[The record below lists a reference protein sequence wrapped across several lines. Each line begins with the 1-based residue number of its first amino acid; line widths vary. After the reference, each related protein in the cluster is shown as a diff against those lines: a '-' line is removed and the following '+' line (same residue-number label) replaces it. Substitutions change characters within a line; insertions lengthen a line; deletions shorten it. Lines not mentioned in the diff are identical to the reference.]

1 MIALPR
7 GDCMRET
14 ILLATFFLF
23 APPSHADALPEHAD
37 RLVDYTISVDLNP
50 DTRQLS
56 GSERIVWR
64 NPSND
69 SVPDLWFHL
78 YLNAFKNTKST
89 FFRES
94 GGQLRSVQ
102 FKDGGWGWT
111 SIRSMRTADGT
122 DLTPLLRFMCPDDGN
137 ADDQTVAR
145 AVLPRPVPPGG
156 SVTLDI
162 TFLAQL
168 PQVYARTGYR
178 HDFFLVAQW
187 FPKLGVYEPAGM
199 RSRRQGGWN
208 CHQYH
213 AATEFYADYGHYF
226 VNITIPRRF
235 IVGAT
240 GQRTNRREN
249 ANGTVTH
256 TFDQDDVHDFAW
268 TASPRFVEVKRS
280 FRADE
285 QVTREEYARTS
296 ALLGRTLDEVR
307 LSDVDVTIL
316 LQPAHL
322 PQAERHVNAAM
333 AAIKYFGL
341 WYGRYPYKTLTV
353 VDPGPGA
360 FGAGGMEYP
369 TLITAGT
376 TSLLNRWP
384 FDGIR
389 MPELVTI
396 HEFGHQFW
404 YALVGNN
411 EFEEAWLDEGI
422 NSYST
427 GRVTRLLY
435 GETATLIDFLG
446 LRMGEVDSIRLQ
458 NGPNLKFNAVLQ
470 PAWKYIPREAYGFY
484 AYVKPELL
492 LFTLENYLGEQTMAR
507 IMRTFQERW
516 RFRHPCTDDFFS
528 VANEISGRDL
538 SGYFNQVVR
547 GTDILDYE
555 VGEVSSEKT
564 PVHFGV
570 FEKDGK
576 PVTISRESALK
587 TDKDSKRP
595 FETKVVIRRRGEV
608 IFPLDIAFKFEG
620 QPLERATWD
629 GRDRTIE
636 YRFTRPGRLEWVGVD
651 PDRKVLLD
659 VDWLNNARRL
669 KSDRRVST
677 RWAAMYL
684 FWIQNLIAFIGL

>member
-1 MIALPR
+1 
-7 GDCMRET
+7 MRQT
-14 ILLATFFLF
+14 ALLATSLLL
-23 APPSHADALPEHAD
+23 AKLSYADTLPEHAE
-37 RLVDYTISVDLNP
+37 RVADYTISVELNS
-50 DTRQLS
+50 DTKQLI

-64 NPSND
+64 NPSNNAI
-69 SVPDLWFHL
+69 PDLWFHL

-94 GGQLRSVQ
+94 GGRSRSVQ
-102 FKDGGWGWT
+102 FKDGAWGWT
-111 SIRSMRTADGT
+111 NIRSMRMADGT
-122 DLTPLLRFMCPDDGN
+122 DLMPRLQFMCPDDGN

-145 AVLPRPVPPGG
+145 AVLPKPVAPGG
-156 SVTLDI
+156 SITLDI

-168 PQVYARTGYR
+168 PQVFARTGYR
-178 HDFFLVAQW
+178 HDFFLVGQW
-187 FPKLGVYEPAGM
+187 FPKLGIYEPAGM
-199 RSRRQGGWN
+199 RGRREGGWN
-208 CHQYH
+208 CHQFH
-213 AATEFYADYGHYF
+213 AATEFYADYGHYL
-226 VNITIPRRF
+226 VNITVPDRF

-240 GQRTNRREN
+240 GQRVRRREN
-249 ANGTVTH
+249 GNGTITH
-256 TFDQDDVHDFAW
+256 TFDQEDVHDFAW
-268 TASPRFVEVKRS
+268 TASPRFLEIRRT
-280 FRADE
+280 FRGDE
-285 QVTREEYARTS
+285 QVTREEYAQT
-296 ALLGRTLDEVR
+296 AAVLGRTLDEVH
-307 LSDVDVTIL
+307 LSDVDVTLL
-316 LQPAHL
+316 LQPEHS

-360 FGAGGMEYP
+360 AGAGGMEYP
-369 TLITAGT
+369 TFITAGT
-376 TSLLNRWP
+376 SSLLNHWP
-384 FDGIR
+384 LDRIR

-435 GETATLIDFLG
+435 GETATLIDFFG
-446 LRMGEVDSIRLQ
+446 LRLGEVDSIRLQ
-458 NGPNLKFNAVLQ
+458 NGPELRFNAVLQ
-470 PAWKYIPREAYGFY
+470 PAWEYIPREAYGFY
-484 AYVKPELL
+484 AYAKPELL
-492 LFTLENYLGEQTMAR
+492 LFTLENRIGIQTMAR

-538 SGYFNQVVR
+538 SGYFDQVVK
-547 GTDILDYE
+547 GTGILDYE
-555 VGEVSSEKT
+555 VGEAASDKV

-570 FEKDGK
+570 FEKEGK
-576 PVTISRESALK
+576 PVTINRESALK
-587 TDKDSKRP
+587 DVREADKSGKRP

-608 IFPLDIAFKFEG
+608 ILPVELAFKFEG
-620 QPLERATWD
+620 QALERATWD
-629 GRDRTIE
+629 GRDRTVE
-636 YRFTRPGRLEWVGVD
+636 YRFTRPGRLEWVNVD

-677 RWAAMYL
+677 RWGATYL
-684 FWIQNLIAFIGL
+684 FWIQNLIALIGL